1 MAHRAGDHGGAG
13 QFTRHVVLKQ
23 ADGYAV
29 AQDFLD
35 EGEGFAGSLPPGFA
49 NQPDVIAYFQR
60 GDGLALPLPKGGQD
74 VIFQH
79 EAVAFQGGGGAVL
92 LFVQPVSGEV
102 GEDVQAGSVCQAGVF
117 LGRCLRFL
125 LVGVGVDAC
134 F

>member
-1 MAHRAGDHGGAG
+1 MGNHGGGG
-13 QFTRHVVLKQ
+13 QFTRYVVLEQ

-29 AQDFLD
+29 AQDFFD
-35 EGEGFAGSLPPGFA
+35 EGEGFAGGLPSSFCYLA
-49 NQPDVIAYFQR
+49 DVIAYFQR
-60 GDGLALPLPKGGQD
+60 GDGLALPLAKGGQD
-74 VIFQH
+74 VVFQN
-79 EAVAFQGGGGAVL
+79 EAVAFQRGRGAVL
-92 LFVQPVSGEV
+92 FLVQPVGGKV